1 MYILNLKASFLP
13 VKTSSFN
20 TLTSGI
26 QNYDRKLDRMIQCIV
41 LAVWLPPTSTSC
53 PPDVIHVTNA
63 HRPPSFFAMY
73 YCERKQRRPGN
84 EMITIKDT
92 RSISPS
98 TTIGDPIIKPIT
110 NKSWWLREGPYLSQV
125 LLLHCL
131 CTKQS
136 FTALVIGTL
145 NHCKLGHNY
154 QRECLHCG

>member
-20 TLTSGI
+20 HANI
-26 QNYDRKLDRMIQCIV
+26 WNPKLWQKAWTNDPVRCFGS
-41 LAVWLPPTSTSC
+41 WTPSTSC
-53 PPDVIHVTNA
+53 PPDIIHVTNT

-110 NKSWWLREGPYLSQV
+110 NRSWWLREGPYLSQV

-136 FTALVIGTL
+136 FTTLVIGTL
-145 NHCKLGHNY
+145 NHHKLGHNY